1 LHVELLRQVLASL
14 FSPQLNF
21 HASDFRFLPVALFA
35 VMWLKTKIYFGTA
48 LRLVGKRFGAL
59 VRRFKRRVFR
69 ERPLHELDMQAR
81 ESIGDNL
88 AELRNF
94 E

>member
-1 LHVELLRQVLASL
+1 MQ
-14 FSPQLNF
+14 P
-21 HASDFRFLPVALFA
+21 RFLPVAVFVVA
-35 VMWLKTKIYFGTA
+35 WLKTKIYFRSSA
-48 LRLVGKRFGAL
+48 RFVGKRFGAL

-69 ERPLHELDMQAR
+69 ERRLRESEVQAR

-88 AELRNF
+88 DELRNF

>member
-1 LHVELLRQVLASL
+1 M
-14 FSPQLNF
+14 QL
-21 HASDFRFLPVALFA
+21 RFLPVAVFVVA
-35 VMWLKTKIYFGTA
+35 WLKTKISFGSSV
-48 LRLVGKRFGAL
+48 RLVGKRFGAL

-69 ERPLHELDMQAR
+69 ERRLRESEVQAR